1 MRCFVASDDI
11 ATANQVGEVL
21 IQLGHDCPVSRILR
35 LDQIV
40 PAIDAIVRTAP
51 AVAARGTGDSPNPQ
65 APASGGQIVLVVF
78 PPDPER
84 ALAVVRDIGRRTAAS
99 ILAVGPATDTK
110 LVLRALREGASEYLD
125 LADLRTELAE
135 ALQRLTGTEETT
147 GRIIVVL
154 APSGGSGASTV
165 AVNAATTLAQKHKSC
180 ALLDLKLEAGDLAP
194 LLDLKP
200 THTIADLCRNM
211 HRMDHS
217 LLLGCLAPCSSGV
230 QLLAAPARI
239 ADVGRVTPEAIDVVL
254 SLVSRHFPFV
264 VVDLDHSFRA
274 EQTRALLKADVIVLV
289 LRLDFISLRNTRIT
303 LDFFKEIGV
312 LRDRVRIVANRCGQ
326 ASELAAAQAEESLGI
341 KIANFVP
348 DDPKT
353 VNRANNNGI
362 PVVLESPSAKVSRAL
377 AELAANLAE
386 PKKASG

>member
-1 MRCFVASDDI
+1 MRCFVASDDASI
-11 ATANQVGEVL
+11 AEQIRAVL
-21 IQLGHDCPVSRILR
+21 VQLRQDCPASQIMRIDRIVSALE
-35 LDQIV
+35 
-40 PAIDAIVRTAP
+40 AS
-51 AVAARGTGDSPNPQ
+51 AANEAKSP
-65 APASGGQIVLVVF
+65 APASAGPIVLVAF

-135 ALQRLTGTEETT
+135 ALLRLSATAETA
-147 GRIIVVL
+147 GRIVVVL
-154 APSGGSGASTV
+154 GPSGGSGASTI
-165 AVNAATTLAQKHKSC
+165 AVNVATALAQKNSSC

-200 THTIADLCRNM
+200 THTITDLCRNVD
-211 HRMDHS
+211 RLDQS
-217 LLLGCLAPCSSGV
+217 LLQGCLATCSSGV
-230 QLLAAPARI
+230 KLLAAPARI
-239 ADVGRVTPEAIDVVL
+239 ADVAQVTPEAVDVVL
-254 SLVSRHFPFV
+254 SLVCRHFPFV

-289 LRLDFISLRNTRIT
+289 LRLDFVSLRNTRTT

-312 LRDRVRIVANRCGQ
+312 PRERVRIVANRSGQ
-326 ASELAAAQAEESLGI
+326 GSELTSAQAEESLGI

-353 VNRANNNGI
+353 VNRANNVGI
-362 PVVLESPSAKVSRAL
+362 PVVLESPSAKVSRSL
-377 AELAANLAE
+377 AELAAQLAE
-386 PKKASG
+386 PK

>member
-1 MRCFVASDDI
+1 MRCFVASDDASI
-11 ATANQVGEVL
+11 ADQISAVL
-21 IQLGHDCPVSRILR
+21 LQLKQDCPASQIMRIDRIVSALE
-35 LDQIV
+35 
-40 PAIDAIVRTAP
+40 ASATNEAK
-51 AVAARGTGDSPNPQ
+51 SP
-65 APASGGQIVLVVF
+65 APASAGPIVLVAF

-84 ALAVVRDIGRRTAAS
+84 ALGVVRDIGRRTSAS

-135 ALQRLTGTEETT
+135 ALLRLSATVETA
-147 GRIIVVL
+147 GRIVVVL
-154 APSGGSGASTV
+154 APSGGSGASTIAANV
-165 AVNAATTLAQKHKSC
+165 ATTLAQKNSSC

-200 THTIADLCRNM
+200 THTITDLCRNVD
-211 HRMDHS
+211 RLDHS
-217 LLLGCLAPCSSGV
+217 LLQGCLASCSSGV
-230 QLLAAPARI
+230 KLLAAPARI
-239 ADVGRVTPEAIDVVL
+239 ADAAQVTPEAVDVVL

-289 LRLDFISLRNTRIT
+289 LRLDFVSLRNTRTT

-312 LRDRVRIVANRCGQ
+312 PRERVRIVANRCGQ
-326 ASELAAAQAEESLGI
+326 GSELTAAQAEESLGI
-341 KIANFVP
+341 KISNFIP

-353 VNRANNNGI
+353 VNRANNVGI
-362 PVVLESPSAKVSRAL
+362 PVVLESPSAKVSRSL
-377 AELAANLAE
+377 AELAVQLAE
-386 PKKASG
+386 PK